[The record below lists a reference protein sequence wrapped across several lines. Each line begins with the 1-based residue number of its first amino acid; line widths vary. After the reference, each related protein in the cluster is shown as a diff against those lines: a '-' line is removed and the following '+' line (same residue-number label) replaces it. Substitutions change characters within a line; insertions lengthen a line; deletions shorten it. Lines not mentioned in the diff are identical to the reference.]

1 MKTLFAIFAAALIAA
16 PPAPAHDI
24 YTGLTIKDSVIPCC
38 GGESAGAR
46 RDCWR
51 TVYRER
57 GSHFEFRINN
67 GDWVEVPVGRIQ
79 FTPIPGDK
87 PSVDES
93 HEAHLCYRDDPDT
106 LATYH
111 EYNNTERVFKTIS
124 GKEIVF
130 YCAILP
136 PGGL

>member
-1 MKTLFAIFAAALIAA
+1 MKSLVLSAALIAS
-16 PPAPAHDI
+16 PAMAVAHDI
-24 YTGLTIKDSVIPCC
+24 YGGLTIKDSTVPWC
-38 GGESAGAR
+38 GGESAGAN

-57 GSHFEFRINN
+57 GARFEFRMNN
-67 GDWVEVPVGRIQ
+67 GDWLEVPSDRIQ

-87 PSVDES
+87 PSEDS
-93 HEAHLCYRDDPDT
+93 HEAHLCYRDDAGT
-106 LATYH
+106 LANYH
-111 EYNNTERVFKTIS
+111 EHGVSERLLKTVS
-124 GKEIVF
+124 GAEVVF